1 MTHIF
6 TPKSRSIRALEQ
18 NRNNNTGIF
27 ERWSKPVPNTF
38 ITQAPSNSIL
48 KLINVKTQPDY
59 ADKDY
64 LIFCKEGKSNYIAF
78 HVVAN
83 CHIPVEARL
92 VHANNNEIVIP
103 KHSSRSIMTTE
114 SMDILS
120 GESIWKIRI
129 EEISR
134 SHKQTGIHSGL
145 FCIEFKPAGVETHEW
160 LRSPLIKVISKP
172 PLEQKK
178 KPVVK
183 SKTIKPVLKTS
194 LTVIKPNKILHTIS
208 STYEPLVA
216 KKSRLSNLV
225 PFIP

>member
-6 TPKSRSIRALEQ
+6 TPKSRSSRASKQ
-18 NRNNNTGIF
+18 KRNNSTGIF

-38 ITQAPSNSIL
+38 ITPAPSNSIL
-48 KLINVKTQPDY
+48 KLINVKTQPEY

-78 HVVAN
+78 KVVAN

-92 VHANNNEIVIP
+92 VYADDKQIVISN
-103 KHSSRSIMTTE
+103 HSLHPIMKTE
-114 SMDILS
+114 SMDIPP

-160 LRSPLIKVISKP
+160 LRSPPIKVISKP
-172 PLEQKK
+172 SLEHRKK
-178 KPVVK
+178 SVVE
-183 SKTIKPVLKTS
+183 SET
-194 LTVIKPNKILHTIS
+194 IKPNKILHTIP
-208 STYEPLVA
+208 STSEGSVA

-225 PFIP
+225 PFIF

>member
-27 ERWSKPVPNTF
+27 EQWSKPVPNTF
-38 ITQAPSNSIL
+38 IIQAPSNSIL
-48 KLINVKTQPDY
+48 KLINVKTQPY
-59 ADKDY
+59 YVDKDY
-64 LIFCKEGKSNYIAF
+64 LILCKEGKCNYIAF

-92 VHANNNEIVIP
+92 VYANNNEIVIP

-114 SMDILS
+114 SMDIPP

-145 FCIEFKPAGVETHEW
+145 FCIEFKPAGIETHEW
-160 LRSPLIKVISKP
+160 LRSPPIKVISKP
-172 PLEQKK
+172 PLKHRKK
-178 KPVVK
+178 RVVK
-183 SKTIKPVLKTS
+183 SETIKPVLETS
-194 LTVIKPNKILHTIS
+194 SIVIKPNKILHTIS
-208 STYEPLVA
+208 STSEPLVA

-225 PFIP
+225 PFIS